1 METLRKVLKDLVDEI
16 PDQKIGKA
24 IEVLERLSEEDIND
38 AWAIWTELGKDAIEG
53 RWEDASERHDFYLY
67 GMDR

>member
-1 METLRKVLKDLVDEI
+1 METMRRILKGLVDEI
-16 PDQKIGKA
+16 PEEKIEKA
-24 IEVLERLSEEDIND
+24 IEVLEGLTEEDGGE
-38 AWAIWTELGKDAIEG
+38 AWSIWAELGKNAIEG

>member
-1 METLRKVLKDLVDEI
+1 MDTIRKVLKDLVDEI

-24 IEVLERLSEEDIND
+24 IEVLEHLSEEDSND
-38 AWAIWTELGKDAIEG
+38 AWAIWAELGKDAIEG
-53 RWEDASERHDFYLY
+53 RWKDASERHDFYLY

>member
-1 METLRKVLKDLVDEI
+1 METMRKILKGLVDEI
-16 PDQKIGKA
+16 PEEKIEKA
-24 IEVLERLSEEDIND
+24 IEVLEDLTEEDSGE
-38 AWAIWTELGKDAIEG
+38 AWSIWAELGKNAIEG

>member
-1 METLRKVLKDLVDEI
+1 MDTMRKVLRDLVDEI

-24 IEVLERLSEEDIND
+24 IEVLERLSEESSND
-38 AWAIWTELGKDAIEG
+38 AWAIWAEFGKDAIEG